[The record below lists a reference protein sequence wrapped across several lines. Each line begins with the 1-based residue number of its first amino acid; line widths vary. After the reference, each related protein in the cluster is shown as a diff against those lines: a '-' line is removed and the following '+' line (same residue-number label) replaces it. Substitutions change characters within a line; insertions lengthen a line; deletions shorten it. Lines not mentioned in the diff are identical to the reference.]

1 MLISKNYNEEAEQA
15 ILGGLIM
22 NNDNYYHI
30 QDMINENMFYNVVH
44 SNIYNRIAKLINSNK
59 VADPISITEELGSAK
74 WFKDVGGQKFLEL
87 LNDNVART
95 INIKTY
101 CNIVSESYKR
111 RKCIDLS
118 TSTIQ
123 TLAEEKEMTDEA
135 INGLASELLDL
146 VDSSKSNTGFQDLV
160 SESIYEYSLEAF
172 NRKDP
177 ITGVKTSIAT
187 FDDLTGGLQGG
198 RLYVLAAPSGMGK
211 SAMAMNIAKNVAEN
225 YLNDDKGAKIGV
237 FSLEMPKKEVK
248 TRLVSAVSGVSQEI
262 INTGKFD
269 SEKQLD
275 RIRKAEYYVNK
286 MEIKTDDT
294 PSLHINQIRARA
306 LNLHRKHG
314 LGLLI
319 VDHIGLAKS
328 SAKEK
333 RLEVADITMGL
344 KNLSKELNI
353 PVIALSQVS
362 REVGRRDNKI
372 PMLSDLKDSAS
383 IEQDADM
390 VIFLSRQEYYA
401 EKQIGSDVGSKHY
414 KDNLKTILEHKGL
427 TEFIVAKNRS
437 GKALSFPMVFN
448 AMSNTFIDINDI
460 TINASINEKDVE
472 SINATIKSK
481 FDGMFKSNEYIKH
494 ERVFIRMIKNN
505 SHEVQNVLHDIINIY
520 PELKGVSPLI
530 IGAIASKEGLL

>member
-1 MLISKNYNEEAEQA
+1 MQVSKNYNEDAEQA
-15 ILGGLIM
+15 ILGGLFM

-30 QDMINENMFYNVVH
+30 QDLINQDIFYNQVH
-44 SNIYNRIAKLINSNK
+44 ALIYCTIEKLINSNK
-59 VADPISITEELGSAK
+59 VADPISVSEDLGNNN
-74 WFKDVGGQKFLEL
+74 WFKEIGGKKFLEL
-87 LNDNVART
+87 LNENTSRV

-146 VDSSKSNTGFQDLV
+146 VDTSKANSGFQDLTT
-160 SESIYEYSLEAF
+160 ESIYEHSLEAF

-177 ITGVKTSIAT
+177 ITGVKTSIPT

-211 SAMAMNIAKNVAEN
+211 SAMAINIAKNVAEN
-225 YLNDDKGAKIGV
+225 YLNDDKGAKIGI

-248 TRLVSAVSGVSQEI
+248 TRLVSAVSGVSQEL

-269 SEKQLD
+269 NEQYLE
-275 RIRKAEYYVNK
+275 RIKKSEYYVNK
-286 MEIKTDDT
+286 MQIRTDDT

-306 LNLHRKHG
+306 LNLHRKYG

-333 RLEVADITMGL
+333 RLEIADITMGL
-344 KNLSKELNI
+344 KNLAKELNI
-353 PVIALSQVS
+353 PVVALSQVS

-401 EKQIGSDVGSKHY
+401 EKQIGTDIGSKHY

-448 AMSNTFIDINDI
+448 AMSNTFIDINSV
-460 TINASINEKDVE
+460 TINARIDEKEVE
-472 SINATIKSK
+472 SVEATIKSK
-481 FDGMFKSNEYIKH
+481 FDGMFKSNEYIRH
-494 ERVFIRMIKNN
+494 ERNFIKLIKNGTDI
-505 SHEVQNVLHDIINIY
+505 QNTLQDIINIY

-530 IGAIASKEGLL
+530 IGSIASKEGLL

>member
-1 MLISKNYNEEAEQA
+1 MVTSKNYNEEAEQA
-15 ILGGLIM
+15 ILGGLFM

-30 QDMINENMFYNVVH
+30 QDLISIDMFHNQV
-44 SNIYNRIAKLINSNK
+44 NALIYATIEKLINSNK
-59 VADPISITEELGSAK
+59 VADPISVSEDLGNNN
-74 WFKDVGGQKFLEL
+74 WFNEIGGKDFLKM
-87 LNDNVART
+87 LNETTSRVV
-95 INIKTY
+95 NIKTY
-101 CNIVSESYKR
+101 ANIVSEAYKR
-111 RKCIDLS
+111 RVCIDLN

-135 INGLASELLDL
+135 INELAGKLLDL
-146 VDSSKSNTGFQDLV
+146 VDNSKVGSGFQDLT
-160 SESIYEYSLEAF
+160 SESIYQQSLEAF
-172 NRKDP
+172 NREDP
-177 ITGVKTSIAT
+177 ITGVRTSIPT

-211 SAMAMNIAKNVAEN
+211 SAMAINIAKNVAEN
-225 YLNDDKGAKIGV
+225 YINNDKGAKIGI

-248 TRLVSAVSGVSQEI
+248 TRLVSAVSGISQEL

-269 SEKQLD
+269 NESYLE
-275 RIRKAEYYVNK
+275 RIRTSETFVNK
-286 MEIKTDDT
+286 MEIRTDDT
-294 PSLHINQIRARA
+294 PSLHINQIRSRA
-306 LNLHRKHG
+306 LNLYRKHG

-333 RLEVADITMGL
+333 RLEIADITMGL
-344 KNLSKELNI
+344 KNLAKELNI
-353 PVIALSQVS
+353 PIIALSQVS
-362 REVGRRDNKI
+362 REVGRRENKI

-401 EKQIGSDVGSKHY
+401 EKQIGTDIGSKHY

-448 AMSNTFIDINDI
+448 AMSNTFIDINNI

-472 SINATIKSK
+472 SINATIKNK
-481 FDGMFKSNEYIKH
+481 FNNMFKSNEYIKH
-494 ERVFIRMIKNN
+494 ERNFIKLLKTGADVNN
-505 SHEVQNVLHDIINIY
+505 IMQDIINIY
-520 PELKGVSPLI
+520 PELSGVSPLI
-530 IGAIASKEGLL
+530 IGAIASKEGLI